1 MTRILASLFAALSL
15 ASAAHAQSPST
26 PAVQYLQP
34 PGAITPTGPW
44 GLASKAGNTLYV
56 AGMRGIDPKT
66 NALVAGD
73 EARVRQ
79 AFMNMKQIVEASGGT
94 LQQTLRLVVYVSDMY
109 RYRPLA
115 NKVQEELWGKG
126 PYPPRTIVEVDRLN
140 QDDIIEVE
148 GTFHVPN

>member
-1 MTRILASLFAALSL
+1 MTRLLATLIAALALVS
-15 ASAAHAQSPST
+15 SVQAQT
-26 PAVQYLQP
+26 AFAPAVQYLQP
-34 PGAITPTGPW
+34 AGAITPTGPW

-66 NALVAGD
+66 NMLVQGD

-79 AFMNMKQIVEASGGT
+79 AFVNMKHIVESSGGT

-126 PYPPRTIVEVDRLN
+126 PYPPRTIIEVDRLN

-148 GTFHVPN
+148 GTFYVPL

>member
-1 MTRILASLFAALSL
+1 MIAALAF
-15 ASAAHAQSPST
+15 ASAAHAQSPAT
-26 PAVQYLQP
+26 PAVQYLHP